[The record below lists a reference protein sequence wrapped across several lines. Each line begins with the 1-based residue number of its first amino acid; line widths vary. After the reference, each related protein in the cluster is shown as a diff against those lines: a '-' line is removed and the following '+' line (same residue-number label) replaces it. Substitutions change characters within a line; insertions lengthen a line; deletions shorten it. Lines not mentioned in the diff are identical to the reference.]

1 MILDILSC
9 IQKTQYLDICSISN
23 VAIVKNDCTVTSRK
37 TNAEINLV
45 LILGKYRMLILNL
58 G

>member
-23 VAIVKNDCTVTSRK
+23 VAIVKNDCTVAVVEKLMQKS
-37 TNAEINLV
+37 I
-45 LILGKYRMLILNL
+45 
-58 G
+58 